1 MRYKDTMNR
10 LSFIGQI
17 ICIDPV
23 VAMHDIVSFFDH
35 AMVMYEALGEDTP
48 NIVEKYTDNYQSL
61 MILNLQY
68 SDQSKLDNLEGYV
81 NNIIHN
87 HKNLYGKSFNINT
100 DVNGPCIK
108 LSVQQE
114 S

>member
-1 MRYKDTMNR
+1 MNR
-10 LSFIGQI
+10 LSFIGQV

-23 VAMHDIVSFFDH
+23 VAMHDVVGFFDH
-35 AMVMYEALGEDTP
+35 AMVMYEVLGGNTP
-48 NIVEKYTDNYQSL
+48 NIVDKHTDNYQSL

-68 SDQSKLDNLEGYV
+68 PDESKPDSLERYV

-100 DVNGPCIK
+100 DVNGPYVK